1 MKPIVIYPILLLSLM
16 IDVTAQVM
24 DPETGLLFEYQAMRV
39 SVAPVVDGHLDD
51 PAWKSATPQKL
62 EWDFTDNRLWRP
74 SADFS
79 GVFAGVWFD
88 GFLYLAFEFADDQL
102 RVKNNTIT
110 QQDRLEIYIDPE
122 RNGYKTNQ
130 TRYIIPVGHAGNQPP
145 SPLILATW
153 ASNLKSVELSF
164 NLRRIPKKGQK
175 INFGFHYVDV
185 DGGQQ
190 SNRRLGWAP
199 KGGFEDGNKLAD
211 LTFAVTLKPTLNQ
224 KAMRWGRIKS
234 LY

>member
-1 MKPIVIYPILLLSLM
+1 MKPIIYPILLLSL
-16 IDVTAQVM
+16 IVGSVAQVV
-24 DPETGLLFEYQAMRV
+24 DSETGLFLEYKAIRV
-39 SVAPVVDGHLDD
+39 PAAPVVDGVLDD
-51 PAWKSATPQKL
+51 PAWRNTIPQKL
-62 EWDFTDNRLWRP
+62 EWDFSNNRLWRP

-79 GVFAGVWFD
+79 GVVAAAWFD

-110 QQDRLEIYIDPE
+110 QRDRLEIYIDPE
-122 RNGYKTNQ
+122 RSGYKTKQ
-130 TRYIIPVGHAGNQPP
+130 TRYIIPVGHTGVQPP
-145 SPLILATW
+145 SPLILAMW
-153 ASNLKSVELSF
+153 SSNLKSFELSF

-185 DGGQQ
+185 DGVQQ
-190 SNRRLGWAP
+190 SDRRIGWAP
-199 KGGFEDGNKLAD
+199 KGGVEDVNKLAD